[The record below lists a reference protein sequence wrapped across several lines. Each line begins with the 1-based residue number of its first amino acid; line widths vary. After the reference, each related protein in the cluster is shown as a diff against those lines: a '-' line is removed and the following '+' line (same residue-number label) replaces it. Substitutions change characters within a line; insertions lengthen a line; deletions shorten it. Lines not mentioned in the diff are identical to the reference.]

1 MDDLQI
7 EFDFL
12 VGKNE
17 VNSTLDGIKK
27 SASSA
32 SSSVDSLGKS
42 ANKAVKEFGAIK
54 SAGGG
59 IDSIGSGARSSSVG
73 LMAFGGSALAVAGS
87 VAAVVYSAKQFV
99 SAAIESEDNVSRLNV
114 ALKQTGLYSD
124 TTSKKF
130 QELAS
135 AIQET
140 TVYSDDQAM
149 SLMSTLQNIG
159 QFTEK
164 GLELATKASIELA
177 SAMKIDLNTAAML
190 VGKAAIGNVE
200 SFKRYGIEIR
210 KGKTDSE
217 TFANTLE
224 ELSRLGGSSKAE
236 LETLGGASRYLGN
249 QLGELAETAGFAI
262 SNIFKLKDAAIFAAK
277 AIKDINSELK
287 EKPKEIAFD
296 VAISAAGQ
304 LGLLLKAAKFAYSQL
319 VDEVEKNPLKV
330 RVDAENAISKLPMG
344 TKGIFDLPFE
354 QGKSAPML
362 ESIGKQ
368 VEASKE
374 LVQARKQ
381 DTSEIEK
388 QKEKIKQ
395 MLESQM
401 EQIKNA
407 GKTQLEIIEKERS
420 ERIKLLKDVY
430 STGEITTKDA
440 LAYRIRIES
449 EFQARKAEIEK
460 KAEDERLKRNKDIE
474 KALGEWINK
483 VSEESKTTLEKLG
496 EKFVKPENFLGFV
509 SNTMQG
515 KEGARSA
522 ISGAAGMA
530 ADVFAPGT
538 GVIVSQLISQLSQG
552 PEATK
557 AMVKEFADS
566 VPVIIQA
573 IIESIPV
580 LIEELN
586 KQFPKIIET
595 MADMLGDPNFWVNF
609 SKGMLKASIASAQA
623 VPKAF
628 IQAIPEFF
636 DGFGKELINA
646 IVNGISQAVGSVGEG
661 VGDFFGSVW
670 SGVEEV
676 GSWIGLARGGQVQTV
691 PNGFP
696 NDTFPAMLSSGEL
709 VVDRSTVER
718 LNDFMDSGQE
728 SGGVTDVLLAKI
740 LDALSGPQNINT
752 SVNLNGREFA
762 SIILELSRSNAR
774 LTV

>member
-54 SAGGG
+54 PAGGG
-59 IDSIGSGARSSSVG
+59 IDSIGSSARSSSVG
-73 LMAFGGSALAVAGS
+73 LMALGGSALAVAGS

-130 QELAS
+130 QELAA

-149 SLMSTLQNIG
+149 SLISTLQNLG

-177 SAMKIDLNTAAML
+177 AAMKIDLNTAATL
-190 VGKAAIGNVE
+190 VGKAATGNITA
-200 SFKRYGIEIR
+200 FQRMGIEIK
-210 KGKTDSE
+210 KGKTDAE
-217 TFANTLE
+217 TFANTLQ
-224 ELSRLGGSSKAE
+224 ELSRFSGATSAE
-236 LETLGGASRYLGN
+236 IETLGGSTKYLGN
-249 QLGELAETAGFAI
+249 QLGELEETAGFAV
-262 SNIFKLKDAAIFAAK
+262 SNIFKLKDSAILAAK
-277 AIKDINSELK
+277 VVKDINADLRD
-287 EKPKEIAFD
+287 KPKELAFD
-296 VAISAAGQ
+296 IAASSTGKF
-304 LGLLLKAAKFAYSQL
+304 GLILKAAKFAYSQL

-330 RVDAENAISKLPMG
+330 RVDAENAISKLPAE

-362 ESIGKQ
+362 GDIAKESKASSELLQKRKGDEESLRAEQKKTIDELKKQ
-368 VEASKE
+368 YQSFS
-374 LVQARKQ
+374 
-381 DTSEIEK
+381 D
-388 QKEKIKQ
+388 
-395 MLESQM
+395 
-401 EQIKNA
+401 QIKNA
-407 GKTQLEIIEKERS
+407 GKSQVEIAKQEYEERVKALDAFFANGVVTTENYSAQRYAIEVDLQDKIAKLEN
-420 ERIKLLKDVY
+420 ERIFESYKAQVDADKKAAEEKKKQQEQLAKGL
-430 STGEITTKDA
+430 STG
-440 LAYRIRIES
+440 
-449 EFQARKAEIEK
+449 
-460 KAEDERLKRNKDIE
+460 
-474 KALGEWINK
+474 LG
-483 VSEESKTTLEKLG
+483 L
-496 EKFVKPENFLGFV
+496 V

-515 KEGARSA
+515 KDGARAA

-538 GVIVSQLISQLSQG
+538 GVLVSQLTSQLSQG

-566 VPVIIQA
+566 IPVLIQA

-609 SKGMLKASIASAQA
+609 SKGMLKASIAAAQA

-646 IVNGISQAVGSVGEG
+646 IVTGLSQAASSVGGAVDDFVESIPV
-661 VGDFFGSVW
+661 VGDIY
-670 SGVEEV
+670 
-676 GSWIGLARGGQVQTV
+676 SWGKDTLGFARGGQVQTV

-718 LNDFMDSGQE
+718 LNDFMDNGQE
-728 SGGVTDVLLAKI
+728 SGGVTDALLAKI